1 MRTNAM
7 SQVLRVAM
15 VLGVGLCS
23 AIPVGAQQTM
33 GCGSLE
39 AGYGP
44 YDYRTNA
51 DKHDIV
57 ERHHFTAD
65 VENLVRG
72 KTGEIGADIAYTLRV
87 FPNHP
92 RALNAMA
99 QLSVREKTVKPKGS
113 EYSVDCWFE
122 RGMRFKSDD
131 ATVRMV
137 YGLHLYR
144 VGRKADALKRMEEA
158 ASLGEDTP
166 NFHYNLGLIYADLG
180 RFDEALSHAH
190 RAYSAGFNLPGLKN
204 RLVRAGKWRD
214 ASPPVKQD

>member
-1 MRTNAM
+1 M

-23 AIPVGAQQTM
+23 AIPAGAQQTM

-39 AGYGP
+39 NGYGP
-44 YDYRTNA
+44 HDYRTNA

-72 KTGEIGADIAYTLRV
+72 KTGAIGADIAYTLRV

-99 QLSVREKTVKPKGS
+99 QLSVREKTTRPAGS

-122 RGMRFKSDD
+122 RGMRFKPDD
-131 ATVRMV
+131 ATVPMV

-144 VGRKADALKRMEEA
+144 IGRKADALKRMEEA